1 MSTYA
6 KLAAEAG
13 DQYLTFLAE
22 TQEQFLKLVGT
33 TPTWA
38 PALSA
43 IPVMPTP
50 PGLDIP
56 TPKEIVEANFS
67 STTKFVKQQKA
78 FTEKLIS
85 AMTPEKD
92 KDK

>member
-22 TQEQFLKLVGT
+22 TQEQFLKMVGT
-33 TPTWA
+33 TPAWA
-38 PALSA
+38 PAMPA

-50 PGLDIP
+50 PGVDIP

-67 STTKFVKQQKA
+67 FTSKFVKQQKA
-78 FTEKLIS
+78 FSETLLS
-85 AMTPEKD
+85 AMTPATD
-92 KDK
+92 K

>member
-22 TQEQFLKLVGT
+22 TQEQFLKMVWT
-33 TPTWA
+33 TATTWA
-38 PALSA
+38 PAMTA
-43 IPVMPTP
+43 IPSMPTP
-50 PGLDIP
+50 PGVDVP

-67 STTKFVKQQKA
+67 FTTKLVKQQKA
-78 FTEKLIS
+78 FTEKLLTAI
-85 AMTPEKD
+85 TPEKD
-92 KDK
+92 K

>member
-22 TQEQFLKLVGT
+22 TQEQFLKMVGT
-33 TPTWA
+33 TATTWA
-38 PALSA
+38 PAMAA
-43 IPVMPTP
+43 IPAMPTT
-50 PGLDIP
+50 PGVDIP

-67 STTKFVKQQKA
+67 FTTKLVKQQKA
-78 FTEKLIS
+78 FTEKLLTAI
-85 AMTPEKD
+85 TPEKD
-92 KDK
+92 K